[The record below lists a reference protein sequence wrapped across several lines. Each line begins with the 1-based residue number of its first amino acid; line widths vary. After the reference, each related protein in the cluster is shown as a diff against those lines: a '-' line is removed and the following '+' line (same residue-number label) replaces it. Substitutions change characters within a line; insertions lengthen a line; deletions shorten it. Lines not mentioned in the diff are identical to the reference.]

1 VAEWRLDGVDTV
13 AARRGVEYTPE
24 QVFYAAACAIAER
37 SGVEPRYVEL
47 FREGVDD
54 PEAVDTLA
62 DRDPGFRVGAAG
74 LLDPASYVAWLSSAC
89 GREHVWSQIVDQLPT
104 GAVLVPIRG
113 TVE

>member
-1 VAEWRLDGVDTV
+1 M

-24 QVFYAAACAIAER
+24 QVFYAAACGLAER
-37 SGVEPRYVEL
+37 SGVEPRYIEL

-62 DRDPGFRVGAAG
+62 DRDPGFRVDATG
-74 LLDPASYVAWLSSAC
+74 LLDPAAFVARLSSAC

-104 GAVLVPIRG
+104 RAVLVPIRG

>member
-1 VAEWRLDGVDTV
+1 
-13 AARRGVEYTPE
+13 VEYTPE

-74 LLDPASYVAWLSSAC
+74 LRDPAGYVARLSSAC
-89 GREHVWSQIVDQLPT
+89 GREHVWTQIVDQLPT